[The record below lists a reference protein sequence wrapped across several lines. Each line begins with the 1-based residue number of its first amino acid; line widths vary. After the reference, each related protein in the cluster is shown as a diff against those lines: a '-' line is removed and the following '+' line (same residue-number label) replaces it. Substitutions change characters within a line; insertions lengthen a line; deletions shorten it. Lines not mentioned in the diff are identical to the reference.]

1 VTYEWLPDFC
11 THFKNVGHG
20 VANCRW
26 LHPHK
31 QAKADIGDKDKKP
44 EKIQKQ
50 ITKVGHQKE
59 NHFGIG
65 SSKAF

>member
-1 VTYEWLPDFC
+1 MF
-11 THFKNVGHG
+11 FKNIGHN
-20 VANCRW
+20 VVICRW
-26 LHPHK
+26 LHSQK
-31 QAKADIGDKDKKP
+31 GGKVDKADKGDKDKKP